1 MQVYVNQPK
10 GENMKTKN
18 LIVRTVIIFIA
29 LTFAGIGMALSAK
42 LVADALEQMVLVAV
56 GSALFGAALTFF
68 LIRILSIEEK

>member
-1 MQVYVNQPK
+1 
-10 GENMKTKN
+10 MKTKN

>member
-1 MQVYVNQPK
+1 MN
-10 GENMKTKN
+10 TKN

-29 LTFAGIGMALSAK
+29 LTFAGIGTTLSAK

>member
-1 MQVYVNQPK
+1 MN
-10 GENMKTKN
+10 TKS
-18 LIVRTVIIFIA
+18 LIVRTVIIFVA
-29 LTFAGIGMALSAK
+29 LAFAGIGMALSAK

>member
-1 MQVYVNQPK
+1 MN
-10 GENMKTKN
+10 TKN

-29 LTFAGIGMALSAK
+29 LTFAGIGMALRAK

-68 LIRILSIEEK
+68 LIRIFSIEEK